1 MRFIWPLKGMKT
13 MKTYKSILALAVAGL
28 LTVPA
33 FADELLIMSNPNTGD
48 NSMIPLA
55 IGVMAVAAIVLVVVL
70 ILTRGKK

>member
-1 MRFIWPLKGMKT
+1 MR
-13 MKTYKSILALAVAGL
+13 TYKSMLTLAIASL

-33 FADELLIMSNPNTGD
+33 FADDLLVMPNPNTGD

-70 ILTRGKK
+70 ILTKGKK